1 MLATESLNNLSSLTD
16 LKIAQ
21 EKAAAWAA
29 QQQDGDSRQYAGA
42 AQPDF
47 NLQGYSPACERK
59 PTLRE
64 ESEKAI
70 GYHRSQADRADTALA
85 FFRANPAFDEFI
97 RLIRSGIIQI

>member
-47 NLQGYSPACERK
+47 NLQDHSPACERK

-70 GYHRSQADRADTALA
+70 GYHRSQADRADKALA

-97 RLIRSGIIQI
+97 RLIRSGIIKI